1 MNIGNIQLKDLVNI
15 TENATGAEIQA
26 ICREAGMF
34 AVRRNAS
41 EINMDDFHMAIS
53 KVKNKS
59 KSDDIM
65 YT

>member
-1 MNIGNIQLKDLVNI
+1 VNI

-34 AVRRNAS
+34 AVRQNAS
-41 EINMDDFHMAIS
+41 EITMEDFQAAIS